1 MSIAGVGNAG
11 VCGVCAMG
19 EAEVVELGLE
29 AGEAEV
35 VELGLEAGEGGMPV
49 VV

>member
-1 MSIAGVGNAG
+1 
-11 VCGVCAMG
+11 MG

>member
-11 VCGVCAMG
+11 VCGVCAT
-19 EAEVVELGLE
+19 
-29 AGEAEV
+29 GEAEV